1 MGTVEIILLLLIVV
15 LICVSVFILSR
26 FISLNREINDY
37 RAETGKEIKE
47 SFSSFSSMLY
57 NAQKS
62 AADAQNKSLEEMGN
76 RFDRMQDD
84 NNRRLEQMRNTVD
97 EKLQKTLEERIGQS
111 FRIVNQSLAK
121 VTEGIGEMQSIAS
134 GVGDLKKVLSNV
146 KTRGVL
152 GEIQLAAILEEVL
165 PHEQYEENVNTTG
178 EAGNVVEFAVKLPG
192 AGEEPVWLPIDAKFP
207 GDTYQKLLDAYETGD
222 AKIVDA
228 AKKEL
233 VSIIKKE
240 AKDINRKYISPPKTT
255 NFGIMFL
262 PFEGLYSEVIRLGMV
277 ELLQRE
283 YRVNIAGPTTIA
295 AMLNSLQMGFR
306 TLAIQ
311 KRSDEVWK
319 VLGAVRREF
328 EKFEAE
334 LLKAKKNISQA
345 NKNLDTLIGT
355 RSNKVLSSL
364 KKVEKLPDSESPEPE
379 SVIPNGGSVTS
390 EFECRSLTEKD
401 DISDA
406 GLEIQGSESEMMK

>member
-152 GEIQLAAILEEVL
+152 GEIQLAAILEEIL

-222 AKIVDA
+222 AKIMDA

-319 VLGAVRREF
+319 VLGAVRLEF

-406 GLEIQGSESEMMK
+406 GLEIQGSESEMME

>member
-26 FISLNREINDY
+26 FMSLNREINEY
-37 RAETGKEIKE
+37 RSETGKEIKE
-47 SFSSFSSMLY
+47 SFNSFSNILY
-57 NAQKS
+57 NAQKN
-62 AADAQNKSLEEMGN
+62 ATDAQNKSLEEIGN

-111 FRIVNQSLAK
+111 FRIVNQSLVK

-152 GEIQLAAILEEVL
+152 GEIQLGAILDEIL
-165 PHEQYEENVNTTG
+165 PREQYGQNVNTTG

-192 AGEEPVWLPIDAKFP
+192 TGEEPVWLPIDAKFP

-222 AKIVDA
+222 AKLVNA

-233 VSIIKKE
+233 VAVIKKE
-240 AKDINRKYISPPKTT
+240 AKDINEKYVSPPKTT

-262 PFEGLYSEVIRLGMV
+262 PFEGLYAEVIRLGMV
-277 ELLQRE
+277 EVLQRE
-283 YRVNIAGPTTIA
+283 YRVNIAGPTTVA

-319 VLGAVRREF
+319 VLGNVKREF
-328 EKFEAE
+328 EKFGNE
-334 LLKAKKNISQA
+334 LEKAKKNILQA
-345 NKNLDTLIGT
+345 NKNLDNLLGT

-364 KKVEKLPDSESPEPE
+364 KKVEKLPETEQDGFDVAAGGDVNIREPE
-379 SVIPNGGSVTS
+379 MRHTGAPYVEDP
-390 EFECRSLTEKD
+390 
-401 DISDA
+401 
-406 GLEIQGSESEMMK
+406 ESEMVE

>member
-152 GEIQLAAILEEVL
+152 GEIQLAAILEEIL
-165 PHEQYEENVNTTG
+165 PHEQYEKNVNTTG

-192 AGEEPVWLPIDAKFP
+192 AGEDPVWLPIDAKFP

-364 KKVEKLPDSESPEPE
+364 KKVEKLPDSGSLEPE
-379 SVIPNGGSVTS
+379 VIPNGGSVTS
-390 EFECRSLTEKD
+390 GFEYRSLAEKD

-406 GLEIQGSESEMMK
+406 GLEVQGSESEMME

>member
-152 GEIQLAAILEEVL
+152 GEIQLAAILEEIL

-262 PFEGLYSEVIRLGMV
+262 PFEGLYSEVIRLDMV

-379 SVIPNGGSVTS
+379 SVIPNRGSVTS
-390 EFECRSLTEKD
+390 EFECRSLAEKD
-401 DISDA
+401 DLSDA
-406 GLEIQGSESEMMK
+406 GLEIQGSESEMME

>member
-152 GEIQLAAILEEVL
+152 GEIQLAAILEEIL

-379 SVIPNGGSVTS
+379 VIPNGGSVTS
-390 EFECRSLTEKD
+390 GFEYRSLAEKD

-406 GLEIQGSESEMMK
+406 GLEIQGSESEMME

>member
-152 GEIQLAAILEEVL
+152 GEIQLAAILEEIL

-233 VSIIKKE
+233 VSIVKKE

-364 KKVEKLPDSESPEPE
+364 KKVEKLPDSESLEPE
-379 SVIPNGGSVTS
+379 VIPNGGSVTS
-390 EFECRSLTEKD
+390 GFEYRSLAEKD

-406 GLEIQGSESEMMK
+406 GLEIQGSESEMME

>member
-152 GEIQLAAILEEVL
+152 GEIQLAAILKEIL

-233 VSIIKKE
+233 VSIVKKE

-390 EFECRSLTEKD
+390 EFECRSLAEKD

-406 GLEIQGSESEMMK
+406 GLEIQGSESEMME

>member
-57 NAQKS
+57 NAQKN

-152 GEIQLAAILEEVL
+152 GEIQLAAILEEIL

-379 SVIPNGGSVTS
+379 SVIPNRGSVTS
-390 EFECRSLTEKD
+390 GFEYRSLAEKD
-401 DISDA
+401 DIFDA
-406 GLEIQGSESEMMK
+406 GLEVLCSRKSVV

>member
-152 GEIQLAAILEEVL
+152 GEIQLAAILEEIL

-379 SVIPNGGSVTS
+379 VIPNGGS
-390 EFECRSLTEKD
+390 
-401 DISDA
+401 
-406 GLEIQGSESEMMK
+406 EIGRAHV

>member
-1 MGTVEIILLLLIVV
+1 MGTVEIILLLLIVI

-152 GEIQLAAILEEVL
+152 GEIQLAAILEEIL

-390 EFECRSLTEKD
+390 EFECRSLAEKD

-406 GLEIQGSESEMMK
+406 GLEIQGSESEMME

>member
-152 GEIQLAAILEEVL
+152 GEIQLAAILEEIL

-379 SVIPNGGSVTS
+379 VIPNGGSVTS
-390 EFECRSLTEKD
+390 GFECRSLAEKD

-406 GLEIQGSESEMMK
+406 GLEIQGSESEMME

>member
-1 MGTVEIILLLLIVV
+1 MGTVEIILLLLIVI

-152 GEIQLAAILEEVL
+152 GEIQLAAILEEIL

-364 KKVEKLPDSESPEPE
+364 KKVEKLPDSESLEPE
-379 SVIPNGGSVTS
+379 VIPNGGSVTS
-390 EFECRSLTEKD
+390 GFEYRSLAEKD

-406 GLEIQGSESEMMK
+406 GLEIQGSESEMME

>member
-152 GEIQLAAILEEVL
+152 GEIQLAAILEEIL

-379 SVIPNGGSVTS
+379 VIPNGGSVTS
-390 EFECRSLTEKD
+390 EFECRSLAEKD

-406 GLEIQGSESEMMK
+406 GLEIQGSESEMME

>member
-406 GLEIQGSESEMMK
+406 GLEIQGSESEMME

>member
-1 MGTVEIILLLLIVV
+1 MGTVEIILLLLIVI

-152 GEIQLAAILEEVL
+152 GEIQLAAILEEIL

-364 KKVEKLPDSESPEPE
+364 KKVEKLPDSGSLEPE
-379 SVIPNGGSVTS
+379 VIPNGGSVTS
-390 EFECRSLTEKD
+390 GFEYRSLAEKD

-406 GLEIQGSESEMMK
+406 GLEVQGSESEMME

>member
-1 MGTVEIILLLLIVV
+1 MGTVEIILLLLIVI

-152 GEIQLAAILEEVL
+152 GEIQLAAILEEIL

-379 SVIPNGGSVTS
+379 SVIPNRGSVTS
-390 EFECRSLTEKD
+390 EFECRSLAEKD

-406 GLEIQGSESEMMK
+406 GLEIQGSESEMME

>member
-152 GEIQLAAILEEVL
+152 GEIQLAAILEEIL

-364 KKVEKLPDSESPEPE
+364 KKVEKLPDSGSLEPE
-379 SVIPNGGSVTS
+379 VIPNGGSVTS
-390 EFECRSLTEKD
+390 GFEYRSLAEKD

-406 GLEIQGSESEMMK
+406 GLEVQGSESEMME

>member
-152 GEIQLAAILEEVL
+152 GEIQLAAILEEIL

-364 KKVEKLPDSESPEPE
+364 KKVEKLPDSESLEPE
-379 SVIPNGGSVTS
+379 VIPNGGSVTS
-390 EFECRSLTEKD
+390 GFEYRSLAEKD

-406 GLEIQGSESEMMK
+406 GLEIQGSESEMME

>member
-152 GEIQLAAILEEVL
+152 GEIQLAAILEEIL

-364 KKVEKLPDSESPEPE
+364 KKVEKLPDSGSLEPE
-379 SVIPNGGSVTS
+379 VISNGGSVTS
-390 EFECRSLTEKD
+390 GFEYRSLAEKD

-406 GLEIQGSESEMMK
+406 GLEVQGSESEMME

>member
-152 GEIQLAAILEEVL
+152 GEIQLAAILEEIL

-233 VSIIKKE
+233 VSIVKKE

-379 SVIPNGGSVTS
+379 SVIPNRGSVTS
-390 EFECRSLTEKD
+390 EFECRSLAEKD

-406 GLEIQGSESEMMK
+406 GLEIQGSESEMME

>member
-152 GEIQLAAILEEVL
+152 GEIQLAAILEEIL

-222 AKIVDA
+222 AKIMDA

-319 VLGAVRREF
+319 VLGAVRLEF

-390 EFECRSLTEKD
+390 EFECRSLAEKD

-406 GLEIQGSESEMMK
+406 GLEVQGSESEMME

>member
-152 GEIQLAAILEEVL
+152 GEIQLAAILEEIL

-207 GDTYQKLLDAYETGD
+207 GDTYQKLLDAYETGN

-379 SVIPNGGSVTS
+379 SVIPNRGSVTS
-390 EFECRSLTEKD
+390 EFECRSLAEKD

-406 GLEIQGSESEMMK
+406 GLEIQGSESEMME

>member
-1 MGTVEIILLLLIVV
+1 MGTVEMILLLLIVV

-152 GEIQLAAILEEVL
+152 GEIQLAAILEEIL

-364 KKVEKLPDSESPEPE
+364 KKVEKLPDSESLEPE
-379 SVIPNGGSVTS
+379 VIPNGGSVTS
-390 EFECRSLTEKD
+390 GFEYRSLTEKD
-401 DISDA
+401 DISDT
-406 GLEIQGSESEMMK
+406 GLEIQGSESEMME

>member
-1 MGTVEIILLLLIVV
+1 MGTVEIILLLLIVI

-62 AADAQNKSLEEMGN
+62 AADAQNKSLKEMGN

-152 GEIQLAAILEEVL
+152 GEIQLAAILEEIL

-262 PFEGLYSEVIRLGMV
+262 PFEGLYSEVIRLDMV

-334 LLKAKKNISQA
+334 L
-345 NKNLDTLIGT
+345 
-355 RSNKVLSSL
+355 SS
-364 KKVEKLPDSESPEPE
+364 V
-379 SVIPNGGSVTS
+379 
-390 EFECRSLTEKD
+390 F
-401 DISDA
+401 
-406 GLEIQGSESEMMK
+406 

>member
-121 VTEGIGEMQSIAS
+121 VTEGIGEMQLIAS

-152 GEIQLAAILEEVL
+152 GEIQLAAILEEIL

-262 PFEGLYSEVIRLGMV
+262 PFEGLYSEVIRLDMV

-406 GLEIQGSESEMMK
+406 GLEIQGSESEMME

>member
-152 GEIQLAAILEEVL
+152 GEIQLAAILEEIL

-207 GDTYQKLLDAYETGD
+207 GDTP
-222 AKIVDA
+222 
-228 AKKEL
+228 
-233 VSIIKKE
+233 S
-240 AKDINRKYISPPKTT
+240 
-255 NFGIMFL
+255 
-262 PFEGLYSEVIRLGMV
+262 
-277 ELLQRE
+277 
-283 YRVNIAGPTTIA
+283 
-295 AMLNSLQMGFR
+295 
-306 TLAIQ
+306 
-311 KRSDEVWK
+311 
-319 VLGAVRREF
+319 
-328 EKFEAE
+328 
-334 LLKAKKNISQA
+334 A
-345 NKNLDTLIGT
+345 N
-355 RSNKVLSSL
+355 
-364 KKVEKLPDSESPEPE
+364 
-379 SVIPNGGSVTS
+379 
-390 EFECRSLTEKD
+390 
-401 DISDA
+401 
-406 GLEIQGSESEMMK
+406 Q

>member
-152 GEIQLAAILEEVL
+152 GEIQLAAILEEIL

-379 SVIPNGGSVTS
+379 SVIPNRGSVTS
-390 EFECRSLTEKD
+390 GFEYRSLAEKD

-406 GLEIQGSESEMMK
+406 GLEVQGSESEMME

>member
-152 GEIQLAAILEEVL
+152 GEIQLAAILEEIL

-233 VSIIKKE
+233 VSIVKKE

-390 EFECRSLTEKD
+390 EFECRSLAEKD

-406 GLEIQGSESEMMK
+406 GLEIQGSESEMME

>member
-1 MGTVEIILLLLIVV
+1 MGTVEIILLLLIVI

-152 GEIQLAAILEEVL
+152 GEIQLAAILEEIL

-233 VSIIKKE
+233 VSIVKKE

-364 KKVEKLPDSESPEPE
+364 KKVEKLPDSESLEPE
-379 SVIPNGGSVTS
+379 VIPNGGSVTS
-390 EFECRSLTEKD
+390 GFEYRSLAEKD

-406 GLEIQGSESEMMK
+406 GLEIQGSESEMME

>member
-152 GEIQLAAILEEVL
+152 GEIQLAAILEEIL

-379 SVIPNGGSVTS
+379 SIIPNGGSVTS
-390 EFECRSLTEKD
+390 EFECRFLAEKD

-406 GLEIQGSESEMMK
+406 GLEIQGSESEMME

>member
-1 MGTVEIILLLLIVV
+1 MGTVEIILLLLIVI

-76 RFDRMQDD
+76 CFDRMQDD

-152 GEIQLAAILEEVL
+152 GEIQLAAILEEIL

-207 GDTYQKLLDAYETGD
+207 RDTYQKLLDAYETGD

-228 AKKEL
+228 AKKKL
-233 VSIIKKE
+233 MSIVKKE

-364 KKVEKLPDSESPEPE
+364 KKVEKLPDSESLEPE
-379 SVIPNGGSVTS
+379 VIPNGGSVTS
-390 EFECRSLTEKD
+390 GFKYRSLAEKD

-406 GLEIQGSESEMMK
+406 GLEIQGSESEMME

>member
-364 KKVEKLPDSESPEPE
+364 KKVEKLPDSGSLEPE
-379 SVIPNGGSVTS
+379 VIPNGGSVTS
-390 EFECRSLTEKD
+390 GFEYRSLAEKD

-406 GLEIQGSESEMMK
+406 GLEVQGSESEMME

>member
-152 GEIQLAAILEEVL
+152 GEIQLAAILEEIL

-222 AKIVDA
+222 AKIMDA

-390 EFECRSLTEKD
+390 EFECRSLAEKD

-406 GLEIQGSESEMMK
+406 GLGVQGSESEMME

>member
-152 GEIQLAAILEEVL
+152 GEIQLAAILEEIL
-165 PHEQYEENVNTTG
+165 PHEQYEKNVNTTG

-364 KKVEKLPDSESPEPE
+364 KKVEKLPDSGSLEPE
-379 SVIPNGGSVTS
+379 VIPNGGSVTS
-390 EFECRSLTEKD
+390 GFEYRSLAEKD

-406 GLEIQGSESEMMK
+406 GLEVQGSESEMME

>member
-152 GEIQLAAILEEVL
+152 GEIQLAAILEEIL

-379 SVIPNGGSVTS
+379 SVIPNRGSVTS
-390 EFECRSLTEKD
+390 EFECRSLAEKD

-406 GLEIQGSESEMMK
+406 GLEIQGSESEMME

>member
-152 GEIQLAAILEEVL
+152 GEIQLAAILEEIL

-364 KKVEKLPDSESPEPE
+364 KKVEKLPDSGSLEPE
-379 SVIPNGGSVTS
+379 VIPNGGSVTS
-390 EFECRSLTEKD
+390 EFECRFLAEKD

-406 GLEIQGSESEMMK
+406 GLEIQGSESEMME

>member
-152 GEIQLAAILEEVL
+152 GEIQLAAILEEIL

-364 KKVEKLPDSESPEPE
+364 KKVEKLPDSGSLEPE
-379 SVIPNGGSVTS
+379 VIPNGGSVTS
-390 EFECRSLTEKD
+390 GFEYRSLAEKD

-406 GLEIQGSESEMMK
+406 GLEVQGSESGMME

>member
-62 AADAQNKSLEEMGN
+62 AADAQNKNLEEMGN

-152 GEIQLAAILEEVL
+152 GEIQLAAILEEIL

-364 KKVEKLPDSESPEPE
+364 KKVEKLPDSGSPEPE
-379 SVIPNGGSVTS
+379 VIPNGGSVTS
-390 EFECRSLTEKD
+390 GFEYRSLAEKD

-406 GLEIQGSESEMMK
+406 GLEVQGSESEMME